1 MRNLM
6 LSKKAIK
13 LQVNLREKVWSCE
26 IIQDS
31 ARSNTYGVSDQ
42 EIEKSDRLILVTGPR
57 K

>member
-1 MRNLM
+1 M